1 MGSCS
6 NYLLFSLKVRDS
18 SWITSQWAPSCN
30 VADTKLSKYIGFLYL
45 KFLSSWLPESVVP
58 WGQMCQRGNP
68 KSLFI
73 GILVLYAN
81 TFDLRF
87 IHSKILG
94 YLYKFANYEVVGL
107 RGQAVSHLAT
117 WRNNLAIWQNAILY
131 RVFDLA
137 IWQNNLAI
145 WQNRGLLNY
154 KTILIRDCSRSNVY
168 PLFLLPYLVLPS
180 QLPPE

>member
-1 MGSCS
+1 
-6 NYLLFSLKVRDS
+6 
-18 SWITSQWAPSCN
+18 
-30 VADTKLSKYIGFLYL
+30 
-45 KFLSSWLPESVVP
+45 
-58 WGQMCQRGNP
+58 MCQRGNP
-68 KSLFI
+68 ESPFI

-145 WQNRGLLNY
+145 WQNRGLL
-154 KTILIRDCSRSNVY
+154 TIRLY
-168 PLFLLPYLVLPS
+168 
-180 QLPPE
+180 